1 MKLFSIIIPVYNAEA
16 TIGRCLD
23 SILCQ
28 NTQNAEIIV
37 INDGSTDNSL
47 ALCEDYAAK
56 NSNIRLISQ
65 QNAGV
70 SAARN
75 AGLDLAGG
83 KYVLFVDSDDAV
95 SLDYLRA
102 ITDCV
107 TVADCDLL
115 LFGARKSTGETVV
128 EPKAIITAN
137 NAEVGAYLASYMKS
151 GKLSSPWSKAFRTEI
166 IRQQSLR
173 FSEKLA
179 IAEDLTFVSQ
189 YCVNA
194 KSVAAISDLLYYVNT
209 ENQDSLSRKIRKD
222 LYVSL
227 REASLQILSAVK
239 NADLPDAVK
248 HSYLD
253 AASWLYYRSVYSS
266 GREAT
271 RYTGSDYERRKEI
284 RKICRYFAEE
294 HVQTFSW
301 KGFLISLPVRFR
313 APWLIDWMVVCR
325 NRQTGAH

>member
-28 NTQNAEIIV
+28 DTQNTEIIV
-37 INDGSTDNSL
+37 INDGSTDRSL
-47 ALCEDYAAK
+47 ALCEDYAAE
-56 NSNIRLISQ
+56 NDNIRLISQ

-75 AGLDLAGG
+75 AGLDLAEG

-95 SLDYLRA
+95 SPDYLKA
-102 ITDCV
+102 ITERV
-107 TVADCDLL
+107 TETDCDLL

-128 EPKAIITAN
+128 APAPIIAKSSSEI
-137 NAEVGAYLASYMKS
+137 ARYLTSYLIS
-151 GKLSSPWSKAFRTEI
+151 GKIGPPWGKAFRKDTI
-166 IRQQSLR
+166 NQCSLR
-173 FSEKLA
+173 FSEQLA

-189 YCVNA
+189 YCLHA
-194 KSVAAISDLLYYVNT
+194 KSIIAISDLLYFVYT

-227 REASLQILSAVK
+227 REASLQIISSVNSSK
-239 NADLPDAVK
+239 LPTTEK
-248 HSYLD
+248 RLYLD

-266 GREAT
+266 AREAA
-271 RYTGSDYERRKEI
+271 RYTETDSDRRKEI
-284 RKICRYFAEE
+284 TKICGYFAEKQ
-294 HVQTFSW
+294 VRSFSW
-301 KGFLISLPVRFR
+301 KGLLISLPVRFHT
-313 APWLIDWMVVCR
+313 PWLIDWMVVRR
-325 NRQTGAH
+325 NRQMHCL